1 MYNKN
6 LACQAYMQYLSL
18 SFRLTVQFNKH
29 KTGTKI
35 MDIECECSCKLGD
48 TANKSKWKYSK
59 KKKN

>member
-48 TANKSKWKYSK
+48 TANKSK
-59 KKKN
+59 